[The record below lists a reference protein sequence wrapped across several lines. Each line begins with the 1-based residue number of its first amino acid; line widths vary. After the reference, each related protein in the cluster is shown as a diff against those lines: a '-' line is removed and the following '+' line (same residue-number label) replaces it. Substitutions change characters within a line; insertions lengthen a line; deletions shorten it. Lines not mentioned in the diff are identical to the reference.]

1 MPTQPLGRSLIPLPG
16 ESLPGFILRLSCRLH
31 LPPARIAELT
41 GLVPA
46 GRSGARTPASL
57 LTEIPATD
65 RQTFARMT
73 RLTTGQ
79 VTRLGLACLQER
91 YPLPTK
97 ATKNTATVPLNGR
110 SIFAPSTRY
119 CPDCL
124 ACAGSPVQDAFGGSW
139 HKTWHLPIVF
149 ACTPHQRLREHRCP
163 ECDQVVHGR
172 RPGAL
177 ALLLPAMHADA
188 LRPYQCRPSVNPGLG
203 RTLPRCCGARL
214 DHTPALRPADPE
226 LITLQCKLLGL
237 LTPEGPAHTLSAGW
251 PATPDGYFTDLQA
264 LTLLAC
270 STWPAARYLSPS
282 EDAASAID
290 HHVEAIR
297 RRTADRQNDS
307 LSSEART
314 NFNSPPADAAAS
326 AGLTFLADRVLLS
339 SGPEEVREH
348 LRHLLPA
355 STRQA
360 GRTPWGLRVSRST
373 TPCSQGLQ
381 AACAPLLRG
390 FTRTGGQPQARRD
403 AVIRCPQRWGPEHIP
418 AFLPKNWYDRHFKPL
433 DGVNPMFTRRTAML
447 RLVQMV
453 AGGSLGEAAGFLGL
467 AATDTTWLRKGR
479 IYTGAGHVHSHAKKQ
494 PDPLGF
500 EAALNALV
508 AEFDEPATLLTN
520 YQQRRQ
526 ALKNW
531 SIDEDTWKA
540 LTARLPPIPGPQ
552 RPELGD
558 RKRQIASIYVWVQVT
573 SGEHHFAPRPIEA
586 PQPPETQQ
594 AWKLRRNTI
603 WHLIQSDRP
612 RPHYTGL
619 KTELNALAASLART
633 IDAQPPTKAG
643 SRHL

>member
-1 MPTQPLGRSLIPLPG
+1 
-16 ESLPGFILRLSCRLH
+16 
-31 LPPARIAELT
+31 
-41 GLVPA
+41 
-46 GRSGARTPASL
+46 
-57 LTEIPATD
+57 
-65 RQTFARMT
+65 
-73 RLTTGQ
+73 
-79 VTRLGLACLQER
+79 
-91 YPLPTK
+91 
-97 ATKNTATVPLNGR
+97 
-110 SIFAPSTRY
+110 
-119 CPDCL
+119 
-124 ACAGSPVQDAFGGSW
+124 
-139 HKTWHLPIVF
+139 
-149 ACTPHQRLREHRCP
+149 
-163 ECDQVVHGR
+163 
-172 RPGAL
+172 
-177 ALLLPAMHADA
+177 
-188 LRPYQCRPSVNPGLG
+188 
-203 RTLPRCCGARL
+203 
-214 DHTPALRPADPE
+214 
-226 LITLQCKLLGL
+226 
-237 LTPEGPAHTLSAGW
+237 
-251 PATPDGYFTDLQA
+251 
-264 LTLLAC
+264 
-270 STWPAARYLSPS
+270 
-282 EDAASAID
+282 
-290 HHVEAIR
+290 
-297 RRTADRQNDS
+297 
-307 LSSEART
+307 
-314 NFNSPPADAAAS
+314 
-326 AGLTFLADRVLLS
+326 
-339 SGPEEVREH
+339 
-348 LRHLLPA
+348 
-355 STRQA
+355 
-360 GRTPWGLRVSRST
+360 
-373 TPCSQGLQ
+373 
-381 AACAPLLRG
+381 
-390 FTRTGGQPQARRD
+390 
-403 AVIRCPQRWGPEHIP
+403 
-418 AFLPKNWYDRHFKPL
+418 
-433 DGVNPMFTRRTAML
+433 MFTRRTAML

-586 PQPPETQQ
+586 AQPPETQQ